1 MRSFWLPPTTVR
13 MPAEAA
19 LEPKVEGVGVACE
32 ERTSTPVRL
41 LKESLRPETWPRIA
55 RVSVPEPPMTES
67 ALEAGLG
74 VEGDAVVLVT
84 ADDGE
89 DACGGSAGAE
99 GEGVGVAC
107 EGENLDAGEIIEG
120 IVEA

>member
-1 MRSFWLPPTTVR
+1 MNGIS
-13 MPAEAA
+13 
-19 LEPKVEGVGVACE
+19 
-32 ERTSTPVRL
+32 
-41 LKESLRPETWPRIA
+41 
-55 RVSVPEPPMTES
+55 
-67 ALEAGLG
+67 LEAGLG

-84 ADDGE
+84 TDDGE

-107 EGENLDAGEIIEG
+107 EERTSDAGEITEG

>member
-1 MRSFWLPPTTVR
+1 MGEGIASVTT
-13 MPAEAA
+13 
-19 LEPKVEGVGVACE
+19 
-32 ERTSTPVRL
+32 
-41 LKESLRPETWPRIA
+41 
-55 RVSVPEPPMTES
+55 
-67 ALEAGLG
+67 
-74 VEGDAVVLVT
+74 
-84 ADDGE
+84 DDGE